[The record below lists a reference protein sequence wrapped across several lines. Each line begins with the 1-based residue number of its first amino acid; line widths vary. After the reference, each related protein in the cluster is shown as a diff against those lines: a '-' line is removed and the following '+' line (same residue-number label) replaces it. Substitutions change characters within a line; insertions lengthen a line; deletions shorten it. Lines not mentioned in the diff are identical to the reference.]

1 VIDGII
7 IGFYFLVMIAIG
19 IYAFKRNEASGSNGF
34 FVAGR
39 KAGISLVTG
48 SLAATFIGSS
58 VVIGMVGSGYSIGLP
73 GVWWLLVGAIGLIV
87 LGLFLAKKVRRVGVY
102 TLPEL
107 LEKQYG
113 SNAKL
118 LASLVIVVS
127 WIAICA
133 AQILAAGNVLH
144 ALIPSWDARALMAI
158 CAAVFVIYTVLGGQY
173 SIIRTDL
180 VQLIILVVGLV
191 VTLGLVMHDVGGIG
205 GLKDSLASDYFS
217 FPVNS
222 SFGWYNLVVFLIL
235 TGSVYVVGPDMY
247 SRLFCARDEKVAR
260 TSAFSAAL
268 VAVPVAFIVVLIGMG
283 AKALFPGISPSDQV
297 FPTLIQQLLPIG
309 VSGLVVAALLAAL
322 MSSADTV
329 ILTTS
334 TILCVDVGGRVFPN
348 LDERK
353 KLLITKIGVVVIGVL
368 ALLIAMQMKG
378 IINTLLYSYTIFT
391 SGIVIP
397 VVAGFYKDKLRVN
410 SWGAMA
416 AIVGGG
422 GTALGIKLAGNIKLA
437 DGTLIKNA
445 HLDLLGFGVCAILLF
460 SVSWLTGRMK
470 TWKSHGSGIP
480 VSR

>member
-1 VIDGII
+1 MLNAII
-7 IGFYFLVMIAIG
+7 IAFYFLLMLAIG
-19 IYAFKRNEASGSNGF
+19 LYSFKKREASGSSGF

-58 VVIGMVGSGYSIGLP
+58 VVIGMVGSGYTMGLP
-73 GVWWLLVGAIGLIV
+73 GVWWLLVGAVGLVI
-87 LGLFLAKKVRRVGVY
+87 LGLFLAKKVRSVGVY

-107 LEKQYG
+107 IEKQYG

-118 LASLVIVVS
+118 LASLVIVAS

-144 ALIPSWDARALMAI
+144 ALIPSWDVRELMAI

-191 VTLGLVMHDVGGIG
+191 VTLGLVMNDVGGIG

-222 SFGWYNLVVFLIL
+222 SFGWYNLLVFLIL

-268 VAVPVAFIVVLIGMG
+268 VAIPIAFVVVLIGMG

-297 FPTLIQQLLPIG
+297 FPTIIQQLLPAG

-334 TILCVDVGGRVFPN
+334 TILCVDVGGRVFPRI
-348 LDERK
+348 DERRR
-353 KLLITKIGVVVIGVL
+353 LLMTKIGVVVIGVL

-397 VVAGFYKDKLRVN
+397 VVAGFYKDKLKVN

-422 GTALGIKLAGNIKLA
+422 GTALVIKLLGARELAGIPIH
-437 DGTLIKNA
+437 DR

-470 TWKSHGSGIP
+470 TWKSHGWDTP

>member
-1 VIDGII
+1 MLDGII
-7 IGFYFLVMIAIG
+7 IGFFFLIMIAIG
-19 IYAFKRNEASGSNGF
+19 IYSFRKKDASGSNGY

-39 KAGISLVTG
+39 KASIPMVTG

-58 VVIGMVGSGYSIGLP
+58 VVIGMVGSGYVMGLP
-73 GVWWLLVGAIGLIV
+73 GIWWLLVGAIGLVI
-87 LGLFLAKKVRRVGVY
+87 LGLFLARKVRRVGVY

-107 LEKQYG
+107 LEVQYNR
-113 SNAKL
+113 NAKL
-118 LASLVIVVS
+118 LASLVIGVS

-133 AQILAAGNVLH
+133 AQILAAGSVLH
-144 ALIPSWDARALMAI
+144 ALVPSWDVRELMAI

-173 SIIRTDL
+173 SIIRTDFL
-180 VQLIILVVGLV
+180 QLIILAVGLV
-191 VTLGLVMHDVGGIG
+191 VTLGLIMSDVGGIG
-205 GLKDSLASDYFS
+205 GLKDSLSQDFFA
-217 FPVNS
+217 FPVNEH
-222 SFGWYNLVVFLIL
+222 FGWYNLVVFLIL

-268 VAVPVAFIVVLIGMG
+268 VAVPLAFIVVLIGMG
-283 AKALFPGISPSDQV
+283 AKAMEAQGLLPGISSSDQV
-297 FPTLIQQLLPIG
+297 FPALIQQILPVG

-334 TILCVDVGGRVFPN
+334 TILCVDVGGRVFPRIN
-348 LDERK
+348 ERRR
-353 KLLITKIGVVVIGVL
+353 LLATKIGVAVIGIL

-397 VVAGFYKDKLRVN
+397 VVAGFYKDKLKVN

-422 GTALGIKLAGNIKLA
+422 GTALGIKLAGVQ
-437 DGTLIKNA
+437 
-445 HLDLLGFGVCAILLF
+445 HLDLVGFGVCAILLF
-460 SVSWLTGRMK
+460 SVSWLTGGMK
-470 TWKSHGSGIP
+470 NRKWKSHGSDIP
-480 VSR
+480 VSK

>member
-1 VIDGII
+1 MLDGII
-7 IGFYFLVMIAIG
+7 IGIFFLIMIAIG
-19 IYAFKRNEASGSNGF
+19 IYAFRKKESSGSNGY

-39 KAGISLVTG
+39 KASIPMVTG

-58 VVIGMVGSGYSIGLP
+58 VIIGMVGSGYAMGLP
-73 GVWWLLVGAIGLIV
+73 GVWWLLVGAIGLVI
-87 LGLFLAKKVRRVGVY
+87 LGLFLARRVRRVGVY

-107 LEKQYG
+107 LEVQYG

-118 LASLVIVVS
+118 LASLVIGVS

-133 AQILAAGNVLH
+133 AQILAAGSVLH
-144 ALIPSWDARALMAI
+144 ALVPSWDVRELMAI

-173 SIIRTDL
+173 SIIRTDFL
-180 VQLIILVVGLV
+180 QLIILVIGLA
-191 VTLGLVMHDVGGIG
+191 VTLGLIMSDVGGIA
-205 GLKDSLASDYFS
+205 GLKDSLSQDFFS
-217 FPVNS
+217 FPVNEH
-222 SFGWYNLVVFLIL
+222 FGWYNLVVYLVL

-268 VAVPVAFIVVLIGMG
+268 VAVPMAFIVVLIGMG
-283 AKALFPGISPSDQV
+283 AKAMEAQGLLPGISSADKV
-297 FPTLIQQLLPIG
+297 FPVLIQQLLPVG

-334 TILCVDVGGRVFPN
+334 TILCVDVGGRVFPHI
-348 LDERK
+348 DERRR
-353 KLLITKIGVVVIGVL
+353 LLATKIGVAVIGIL

-397 VVAGFYKDKLRVN
+397 VVAGFYKDKLKVN
-410 SWGAMA
+410 SYGALA
-416 AIVGGG
+416 AIAGGG
-422 GTALGIKLAGNIKLA
+422 GTALGIKLAGVQNLE
-437 DGTLIKNA
+437 
-445 HLDLLGFGVCAILLF
+445 LLGFGVCAILLF
-460 SVSWLTGRMK
+460 SVSWLTGGMK
-470 TWKSHGSGIP
+470 NRKWKSHGSDIP
-480 VSR
+480 VSK

>member
-1 VIDGII
+1 MIDGII
-7 IGFYFLVMIAIG
+7 IGFYFLAMLAIG
-19 IYAFKRNEASGSNGF
+19 LYSFKKREASGSNGF

-39 KAGISLVTG
+39 KAGLPLVAG

-58 VVIGMVGSGYSIGLP
+58 VVIGMVGSGYAMGLP
-73 GVWWLLVGAIGLIV
+73 GVWWLLVGAVGLII

-113 SNAKL
+113 ANAKL
-118 LASLVIVVS
+118 LASLVIGVS

-144 ALIPSWDARALMAI
+144 ALVPSWDVRELMAI

-180 VQLIILVVGLV
+180 VQLIILIVGLV
-191 VTLGLVMHDVGGIG
+191 VTLGLIMHDVGGIG
-205 GLKDSLASDYFS
+205 GLKASLSEDFFS

-222 SFGWYNLVVFLIL
+222 SFGWYNLVVYLVL

-260 TSAFSAAL
+260 NSAFTAAL
-268 VAVPVAFIVVLIGMG
+268 IAIPVAFIVVLIGMG
-283 AKALFPGISPSDQV
+283 AKALFPGIAPSDKV
-297 FPTLIQQLLPIG
+297 FPTLIQQLLPVG

-334 TILCVDVGGRVFPN
+334 TVLCVDVGFHLIPN
-348 LDERK
+348 VSERK
-353 KLLITKIGVVVIGVL
+353 RLLVTKIGVVIIGVL

-397 VVAGFYKDKLRVN
+397 VIAGFYKDKLKVN
-410 SWGAMA
+410 SWGALA

-422 GTALGIKLAGNIKLA
+422 GTALVIKLLGSRVQ
-437 DGTLIKNA
+437 GY
-445 HLDLLGFGVCAILLF
+445 HLDLVGFGVCAILLF
-460 SVSWLTGRMK
+460 SVSWMTGRMK

-480 VSR
+480 ASG